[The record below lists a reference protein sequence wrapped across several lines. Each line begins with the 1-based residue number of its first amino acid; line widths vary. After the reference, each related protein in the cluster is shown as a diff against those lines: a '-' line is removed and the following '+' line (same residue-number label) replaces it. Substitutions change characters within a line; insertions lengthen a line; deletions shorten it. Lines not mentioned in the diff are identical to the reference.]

1 MLNIVNSDAISLFPH
16 RWEFGP
22 DAFCYNHVM
31 AKRAKKKK
39 SETAVFDSI
48 RKPVAPP
55 SQKLGKEK
63 PEIKIHPAE
72 RKVKYKRPVETED

>member
-1 MLNIVNSDAISLFPH
+1 
-16 RWEFGP
+16 
-22 DAFCYNHVM
+22 M
-31 AKRAKKKK
+31 AKREKKKK